1 MYLGLTGGIAS
12 GKNSVAEIFAELGAY
27 TIDAD
32 EISRKVMRPGHAT
45 YDEVVAKFGS
55 KILKENGE
63 IDRQLLKK
71 IVFDEPEKRK
81 LLESIVHPAILKEE
95 KRLVGEIKG
104 VDDKAIII
112 THAALII
119 EKGTFGRFD
128 GVIVVY
134 ATKEQQIKR
143 LMERDSIS
151 REYAEKIISS
161 QMPLD
166 EKVKYADFIIDNT
179 GTMEDTKKDVQR
191 VFNAIKDYKYCFKQ
205 LRKKV
210 DK

>member
-12 GKNSVAEIFAELGAY
+12 GKNTVAKMFSSLGAY

-32 EISRKVMRPGHAT
+32 EISREVMSSGHKT
-45 YDEVVAKFGS
+45 YDKIVENFGRD
-55 KILKENGE
+55 ILKENNE
-63 IDRQLLKK
+63 IDRKALRK
-71 IVFDEPEKRK
+71 IVFDNAEKRQ
-81 LLESIVHPAILKEE
+81 LLESIVHPAILEEE
-95 KRLVGEIKG
+95 KKRVGEIKG
-104 VDDKAIII
+104 RDDKAIII

-119 EKGTFGRFD
+119 EKGTFERFD

-134 ATKEQQIKR
+134 AEREQQITR
-143 LMERDSIS
+143 LIKRDSIS

-179 GTMEDTKKDVQR
+179 GTPEDTKQDVLR
-191 VFNAIKDYKYCFKQ
+191 VFNAIKIYKYCFRQ
-205 LRKKV
+205 LRKKTS
-210 DK
+210 K